1 MEKFYA
7 EKKFFESNPE
17 LQEHE
22 NKIKEFTSKGYTLE
36 HAKMAVLND
45 DPTIQ
50 NRAIAQKTNF
60 TA

>member
-7 EKKFFESNPE
+7 KKKFFEENPA

-22 NKIKEFTSKGYTLE
+22 KEILDFTSKGLSFE
-36 HAKMAVLND
+36 DARLLVERK